1 METIAFFNARIS
13 PGYLILKG
21 KSAPL
26 YNWQS
31 QDGNKG
37 GWPLRHCPPRRSR
50 GGKKQSPRG
59 MSQALVSV
67 VQRERR
73 ALAEGNRGAAGEEFG
88 EACGEACLGPGK
100 KGRARETDLGGIV

>member
-1 METIAFFNARIS
+1 
-13 PGYLILKG
+13 
-21 KSAPL
+21 
-26 YNWQS
+26 
-31 QDGNKG
+31 
-37 GWPLRHCPPRRSR
+37 
-50 GGKKQSPRG
+50 

-73 ALAEGNRGAAGEEFG
+73 ALAEGDRGAAGEEFG

>member
-37 GWPLRHCPPRRSR
+37 GWPLRHCPPVGAEVER
-50 GGKKQSPRG
+50 G
-59 MSQALVSV
+59 
-67 VQRERR
+67 R
-73 ALAEGNRGAAGEEFG
+73 ALAACHRPWSLSCRGNGEHWLKVTVG
-88 EACGEACLGPGK
+88 QQVRSLG
-100 KGRARETDLGGIV
+100 RHVERLV